1 MTRPKE
7 LMLRYPSLVSS
18 ETSPYFNALMKAK
31 KFVEVLLHQQL
42 WFFGNDVKISNKNLL
57 VNYGF
62 DQIRPPK
69 DISGSTNYVCKT
81 GEATLVLW
89 GFGVFLS
96 ERNNQGVYIGR
107 YNFYPRLIKD
117 ELINFPVC
125 ATSNLPE
132 MKYPKSVEEWEYCF
146 RLISEFFEWIASYEL
161 WVNWIMGG
169 SYRKT
174 CLKVGTNQLFLVMKC
189 HGHGIRSQNFLV
201 RILNFMKNPKNIFFK
216 IIGSTH
222 NYEVIKTIT
231 NCLYKKCILL

>member
-107 YNFYPRLIKD
+107 YNFYPMLIQD
-117 ELINFPVC
+117 DPLSLPIWTP
-125 ATSNLPE
+125 SNLPE
-132 MKYPKSVEEWEYCF
+132 MKFPESVEEWEYSF
-146 RLISEFFEWIASYEL
+146 RLISEFFEWIASYEQ
-161 WVNWIMGG
+161 WAKWFMGS
-169 SYRKT
+169 SYRKA
-174 CLKVGTNQLFLVMKC
+174 CLKDWDQSIVASDEMSWAWNKVADFFSKNLELHEKSKKYLFQNHWFDSQL
-189 HGHGIRSQNFLV
+189 
-201 RILNFMKNPKNIFFK
+201 
-216 IIGSTH
+216 
-222 NYEVIKTIT
+222 
-231 NCLYKKCILL
+231 

>member
-42 WFFGNDVKISNKNLL
+42 WFFGNDIKIPNKNLL

-62 DQIRPPK
+62 DQVRPPK
-69 DISGSTNYVCKT
+69 DISGSTNYVCRT

-89 GFGVFLS
+89 GFWVFLS

-117 ELINFPVC
+117 ELLNFPIC
-125 ATSNLPE
+125 APSNLPE
-132 MKYPKSVEEWEYCF
+132 MKYPESVEEWEYCF

-174 CLKVGTNQLFLVMKC
+174 CLKGWDQSIVSGDEMSWAWNKVAEFFSKNLEFHEKSKKYLFQNHWFDSQL
-189 HGHGIRSQNFLV
+189 
-201 RILNFMKNPKNIFFK
+201 
-216 IIGSTH
+216 
-222 NYEVIKTIT
+222 
-231 NCLYKKCILL
+231 

>member
-107 YNFYPRLIKD
+107 YNFYPRLIKN
-117 ELINFPVC
+117 ELLNFPIC
-125 ATSNLPE
+125 APSNLPE
-132 MKYPKSVEEWEYCF
+132 LKYPESGEEWEYCF

-161 WVNWIMGG
+161 WVNWIMGS

-174 CLKVGTNQLFLVMKC
+174 CLKDWDQSIVSGDEMSWAWNKVADFFSKNLEFHEKPKKYLFQNHWFDSQL
-189 HGHGIRSQNFLV
+189 
-201 RILNFMKNPKNIFFK
+201 
-216 IIGSTH
+216 
-222 NYEVIKTIT
+222 
-231 NCLYKKCILL
+231 

>member
-42 WFFGNDVKISNKNLL
+42 WFFGNDIKIPNKNLL

-62 DQIRPPK
+62 DQVRPPK
-69 DISGSTNYVCKT
+69 YISGSTNYVCRT

-117 ELINFPVC
+117 ELLNFPIC
-125 ATSNLPE
+125 APSNLSE
-132 MKYPKSVEEWEYCF
+132 MKYPESVEEWEYCF

-174 CLKVGTNQLFLVMKC
+174 CLKDWDQSIVSGDEMSWAWNKVADFFSKNLELHEKSKKYLFQNHWFDSQL
-189 HGHGIRSQNFLV
+189 
-201 RILNFMKNPKNIFFK
+201 
-216 IIGSTH
+216 
-222 NYEVIKTIT
+222 
-231 NCLYKKCILL
+231 